1 MLPIHLLSTGKA
13 LPEQR
18 VTSAELDTR
27 LGHSAGYVRKKSGID
42 VRHHATLAE
51 HQSAL
56 AGTAVRDALRRA
68 NVPAASIDLLIS
80 ASGVQEQALPNTA
93 TRILEPAGLPAG
105 TPVNVMLRPSGDT
118 VPILMRPVTTPV
130 QLSSSVFFGQMQA
143 PRA

>member
-51 HQSAL
+51 HQSEL
-56 AGTAVRDALRRA
+56 AGAAVRDALRRA

-93 TRILEPAGLPAG
+93 TAQELFNTCVANGGAKWDHSGMVKALERMANHDVAK
-105 TPVNVMLRPSGDT
+105 
-118 VPILMRPVTTPV
+118 
-130 QLSSSVFFGQMQA
+130 
-143 PRA
+143 